1 MGPRVALRNVLRN
14 RRRTAFSLAVI
25 AVGVAMLALVQG
37 FVAEALQSTQRSLA
51 TVTGAVQVAD
61 PKVLDGQGEGF
72 DALMSPDDLAAV
84 RSALE
89 DQPEVES
96 VTWELGFSG
105 LIGDRTGSTL
115 VIARGVVPEDC
126 MGAYECIM
134 TAGRPLEEDNARE
147 IVLAEGLARRLGAD
161 VGARLNLATNS
172 ASGGLNAATVIVV
185 GIARYDD
192 SDLADQLAFVPLGFA
207 QRLLRTQG
215 VERVIVQLEDIALA
229 APLAAT
235 LHAGFAN
242 DGRTLAA
249 RTWRELN
256 PTYDSL
262 ETFWRAFSGFVGLA
276 VFVLVFFSVLEVLTM
291 AFLERIREV
300 ATLRALGT
308 SRGRVFGSLVL
319 EGAFIGLMGGAVGVT
334 VGALLGISFNAAGVA
349 WTPPG
354 AVLPQ
359 PIRVELAASVFLLP
373 LFTALAATVFS
384 SLYPASRN
392 ARITV
397 AEALRSI

>member
-37 FVAEALQSTQRSLA
+37 FVGEALQSTQRSLA

-61 PKVLDGQGEGF
+61 PRVLDGQASGL
-72 DALMSPDDLAAV
+72 DALMSPDDLEAV
-84 RSALE
+84 KSSLQDR
-89 DQPEVES
+89 PGVES
-96 VTWELGFSG
+96 MTWELGFSG

-115 VIARGVVPEDC
+115 VIARGVIPEDC
-126 MGAYECIM
+126 MDAYDCII
-134 TAGRPLEEDNARE
+134 TAGRPLEDEGARE

-161 VGARLNLATNS
+161 VGTRLNLATNS
-172 ASGGLNAATVIVV
+172 TSGTLSAATVTVV
-185 GIARYDD
+185 GFVRYDD
-192 SDLADQLAFVPLGFA
+192 SELADQLAFVPLGFA

-215 VERVIVQLEDIALA
+215 VERVILQLEDIASA
-229 APLAAT
+229 EPLAGALNT
-235 LHAGFAN
+235 EFG
-242 DGRTLAA
+242 DEGRPLAA

-262 ETFWRAFSGFVGLA
+262 ETFWTAFSGFVGLA
-276 VFVLVFFSVLEVLTM
+276 VFILVFFSVLEVLTM

-300 ATLRALGT
+300 ATIRALGT
-308 SRGRVFGSLVL
+308 TRVRVFGDLVL
-319 EGAFIGLMGGAVGVT
+319 EGAFIGLMGGVLGVT
-334 VGALLGISFNAAGVA
+334 VGALLGILFNAAGVA

-373 LFTALAATVFS
+373 LVTALGATVFS

-397 AEALRSI
+397 AEALRTV